1 MDGGKQKKKTLNIL
15 ISFIC
20 RKELQKTLNNSQA
33 VYEWD
38 TVSGKRIGDYVLK
51 NCSYTSIALNV
62 DGRNTYAVGS
72 DRKLKEI
79 SDSQVNTFQ
88 FFI

>member
-1 MDGGKQKKKTLNIL
+1 LLTVIFLN
-15 ISFIC
+15 
-20 RKELQKTLNNSQA
+20 KA

-51 NCSYTSIALNV
+51 NCSYTSIGLSV

-79 SDSQVNTFQ
+79 SDSQVNSWFKL
-88 FFI
+88 IKILVLVSL